1 MAGTALPLVLEVT
14 HQNAFKS
21 NFIAMGLTALSIN
34 EPGSTSNSPLYTVSL
49 PNCYY
54 GDLILSDNEGKHL
67 ATASKERHRKT
78 EYHITLDSRTE
89 ILRRTSRTNK
99 KWRFAMKVGNGQT
112 QCFEWRRSKGQMA
125 KELAINSTSWHLV
138 RLASLESP
146 EVAHKETGDVSD
158 HSATTISDAP
168 SDEASSPEVV
178 ALWTR
183 AKCWKTMHGVGE
195 LQLRG
200 AGASGELG
208 LGWSIVALMSCLSIW
223 QKTNRDEVC
232 LGTSVVTAP
241 VVTT

>member
-1 MAGTALPLVLEVT
+1 MAGTSLPWALEVT

-34 EPGSTSNSPLYTVSL
+34 EPGSTSESPLYTISL

-54 GDLILSDNEGKHL
+54 GDLILSDSEGNHL

-78 EYHITLDSRTE
+78 EYHISLDSQTE

-99 KWRFAMKVGNGQT
+99 KWRFAMKVGNGQIE
-112 QCFEWRRSKGQMA
+112 CFEWRRSKGQMA

-138 RLASLESP
+138 RLASLQRP
-146 EVAHKETGDVSD
+146 ELAGKELGDATDGGTTTG
-158 HSATTISDAP
+158 SDAA
-168 SDEASSPEVV
+168 SHEASSPEVV
-178 ALWTR
+178 AQWTR

-195 LQLRG
+195 LQFRG
-200 AGASGELG
+200 AGATGELG
-208 LGWSIVALMSCLSIW
+208 LEWGIVAFMSCMSIW